1 MKKKTNDVSKKI
13 FNRIYY
19 LLNKDRYVKKGKY
32 RIGMKRYT
40 NSPFIGKLKIYHGDF
55 LLTFD

>member
-1 MKKKTNDVSKKI
+1 MKNKSNDISKKI

-19 LLNKDRYVKKGKY
+19 LLNKDKYKKKNY
-32 RIGMKRYT
+32 RIGVKRYT